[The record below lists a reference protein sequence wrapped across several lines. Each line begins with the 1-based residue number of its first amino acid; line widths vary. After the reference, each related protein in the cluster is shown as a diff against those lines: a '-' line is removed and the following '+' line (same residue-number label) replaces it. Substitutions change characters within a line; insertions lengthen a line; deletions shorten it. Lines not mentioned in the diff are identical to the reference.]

1 MKSLGKIIV
10 YSIAISFVLIVVVA
24 IIAAIIASYL
34 MGYNVAR
41 RNGEIDNRDK
51 IIERIES
58 YISANGRLPESL
70 SCVGFEQTY
79 GGYAFKGIFFD
90 YIRFNDKEYVIEY
103 TSEDGV
109 LTQYISEEHRWTVE
123 PDIYYIEL
131 PINAGTITA
140 INRISTFEEDYNL
153 VPQIDSVSCNHSQI
167 CPIGDYIGVPDSVA
181 YIRYLYKDGSTR
193 SEGWI
198 TYSEDPEDDFSNEFG
213 EWKYYDG
220 KGNCYRKFWNYKE
233 NGKLIYEAD
242 R

>member
-1 MKSLGKIIV
+1 MKRLGKTIA
-10 YSIAISFVLIVVVA
+10 YSIAIGFVLIVA
-24 IIAAIIASYL
+24 IFIIATYL
-34 MGYNVAR
+34 MGYNVGKR
-41 RNGEIDNRDK
+41 KNGEIHNRDK

-70 SCVGFEQTY
+70 SWIGFEQTY
-79 GGYAFKGIFFD
+79 GGYAFKGISFD

-109 LTQYISEEHRWTVE
+109 LTQYISEEHRWTEE

-131 PINAGTITA
+131 PLNASTIAA
-140 INRISTFEEDYNL
+140 INRISTFEGDYNIA
-153 VPQIDSVSCNHSQI
+153 PQIDSVSYNHSQI
-167 CPIGDYIGVPDSVA
+167 CPIGDYVGVPDSVA
-181 YIRYLYKDGSTR
+181 YIRYLYKDGSIR

-213 EWKYYDG
+213 EWKYYDE
-220 KGNCYRKFWNYKE
+220 KGNCYRKFWNYRQ
-233 NGKLIYEAD
+233 NGKVIYETD

>member
-10 YSIAISFVLIVVVA
+10 YSITIGFVLIVVVA
-24 IIAAIIASYL
+24 IIAIYL
-34 MGYNVAR
+34 MGYSVADR

-79 GGYAFKGIFFD
+79 GGYAFKDISFD

-103 TSEDGV
+103 TSVDGV
-109 LTQYISEEHRWTVE
+109 LTQYISEKHLWTEE
-123 PDIYYIEL
+123 PNIYYIEL
-131 PINAGTITA
+131 PINADTIAA
-140 INRISTFEEDYNL
+140 INRISTFEKDYNMAPL
-153 VPQIDSVSCNHSQI
+153 IDSASYNHPQI
-167 CPIGDYIGVPDSVA
+167 CPIGDYIGVPDSIA

-198 TYSEDPEDDFSNEFG
+198 TYSENPEDDFSNEFG

-220 KGNCYRKFWNYKE
+220 EGNCYRKFWNYKQ
-233 NGKLIYEAD
+233 NGKLVDETD